1 LIEPAN
7 RNKYGFNSIKS
18 ANTTIIPSI
27 SIHCESSKI
36 ILGTCMVKMVETLLL
51 IAFYYICPLKA
62 IQSVKL
68 HHQIDLST
76 NE

>member
-1 LIEPAN
+1 TLIEPTN

-36 ILGTCMVKMVETLLL
+36 ILGTCMLLFVIFPVYL
-51 IAFYYICPLKA
+51 LNLTKKA
-62 IQSVKL
+62 VL
-68 HHQIDLST
+68 AP
-76 NE
+76 N